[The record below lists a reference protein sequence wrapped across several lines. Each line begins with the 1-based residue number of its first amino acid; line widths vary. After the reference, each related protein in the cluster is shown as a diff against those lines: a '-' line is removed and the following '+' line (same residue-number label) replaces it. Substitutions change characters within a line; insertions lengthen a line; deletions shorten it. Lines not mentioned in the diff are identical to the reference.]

1 MKSREIKHPFFDN
14 RELQWRFRTPSSS
27 SSRAWNH
34 HKPIESQFLCFC
46 VVFRN
51 FENRPNMKLTLRAP
65 NRHHQVQVVAVI
77 LGYVIYL
84 FLPSFLK
91 LMIFRSPLATPIL
104 MNFFR
109 ERRMWTNDGFTLFC
123 CISGNLCNDLSIS
136 LLACNRNSDGFLYR
150 DKTENDGISSIL
162 WISWS
167 ICNPSFNPL
176 CLQLKFQLLFL
187 KTTICPGYMFQST
200 WKECGLNVALCS
212 VLMNFSGYFAIFES
226 PLFAAATLH
235 DILEDNNLLSLMFQ
249 SIW

>member
-1 MKSREIKHPFFDN
+1 M
-14 RELQWRFRTPSSS
+14 
-27 SSRAWNH
+27 
-34 HKPIESQFLCFC
+34 FLCSFSQ
-46 VVFRN
+46 
-51 FENRPNMKLTLRAP
+51 LRKPSQHEVDIKSPQPPSPGASCCGDSWVRDIP
-65 NRHHQVQVVAVI
+65 
-77 LGYVIYL
+77 L
-84 FLPSFLK
+84 LPSFLK

-104 MNFFR
+104 MNSFR

-123 CISGNLCNDLSIS
+123 CISGNVCNDLSIS

-176 CLQLKFQLLFL
+176 CLQLKFRLLFL